1 MRAARM
7 IGILA
12 GAGLISALG
21 LGVMAGE
28 ARAEAPQA
36 LGVIASNGPDALVC
50 RDAEC
55 VLIASSFC
63 LEEHRRAPIE
73 GTAYHAAPGTEI
85 TLAMTMADGTV
96 TRMPADGLIEPRT
109 GRHYTQMQFVLPRAK
124 LAELGAVAAGVEV
137 GANATFLPTP
147 GFRTGT
153 PHSAEEVAMLSGPVR
168 KAANLYFE
176 GGRLAGEQA
185 SLLAELLSSFP
196 AMGGGPSGLRE
207 AAWSRAQSKAARQG
221 FSPAA
226 VEGAR
231 EVLDDCTGLVDQGR
245 IAAEATCIDWR
256 QRELQIRTN
265 KEFWNGLTGS

>member
-1 MRAARM
+1 MRAPRT
-7 IGILA
+7 IRFLL
-12 GAGLISALG
+12 GAGLASALG
-21 LGVMAGE
+21 FGAMAGT
-28 ARAEAPQA
+28 AAADAPQA

-50 RDAEC
+50 RDQEC

-63 LEEHRRAPIE
+63 LEEQRRAPTE
-73 GTAYHAAPGTEI
+73 GTAYHAAPGTQI
-85 TLAMTMADGTV
+85 TLALTLADGTV
-96 TRMPADGLIEPRT
+96 QRMPADGLVEART

-124 LAELGAVAAGVEV
+124 LAELGAVAAAVEI
-137 GANATFLPTP
+137 GPDATFVPSQ

-153 PHSAEEVAMLSGPVR
+153 PHSVEEVALLAGPVR
-168 KAANLYFE
+168 QAANRYFE
-176 GGRLAGEQA
+176 GGALAGEQA
-185 SLLAELLSSFP
+185 ALLADLLSTFP

-231 EVLDDCTGLVDQGR
+231 EVLEECTGLVDQGQ
-245 IAAEATCIDWR
+245 IAAESTCIDWR